1 MLVLKMSLNLEAGIN
16 QWSIGTAMAMIESTI
31 KIIIA
36 PTEIV
41 VFHASAAKKTMLIT
55 AITPVNIAAFLYCGI
70 KCQAF
75 ENTSLAIF
83 N

>member
-1 MLVLKMSLNLEAGIN
+1 MLVLKMSLNREAGIS
-16 QWSIGTAMAMIESTI
+16 QWSMGTAMAMIESTA

-36 PTEIV
+36 PTETV
-41 VFHASAAKKTMLIT
+41 VFQASAAKKTMLIT
-55 AITPVNIAAFLYCGI
+55 AITPVNIAAILYWGI

-75 ENTSLAIF
+75 ENTSLAIS